1 MDVLLSKKTALKRRA
16 SLSLLFGSQVGV
28 YYQYLVC
35 LGATN
40 IKQKPTFA
48 TLNDKPTRYYDFV
61 DTPALRKPATPLIDR
76 QDIPP
81 ELESKIKYA
90 CSLLAYRVEQGV
102 PSPPRNQIQR
112 RTTRAGF
119 GGQMPAK
126 AQLESKY
133 SASKMGTQTGYDSGV
148 SLTQQPSMQTM
159 RVLNSR
165 SGDASDSSDT
175 RTVSIFSNTT
185 RTGTSCSNTSAIN
198 STTQS
203 PKQNGNELQ
212 SMTGEDVPGH
222 AQYQDCDTK
231 AFLTEASQPLS
242 SHPMTNIS
250 GHSPSTTNN
259 RVEVFLKPD
268 ITTITNLSSE
278 TLSSHP
284 SPSLGLSR
292 VPAHQCQPSNL
303 RDSYQAQEEGQD
315 PNIIGL
321 GTTCT
326 NNEPHHGRSRSI
338 IIDSDGRARLLSPDE
353 ESQRNKALQ
362 QAVLAKMTSGFMK
375 YNPIPIRQP
384 SERRRKES
392 TSSVTQDEQA
402 DGNKRHSRL
411 SQLGLLRPFME
422 TEGSSTGIEND
433 KQGGSNSKRSVL
445 RRKLR
450 LGPGSREDEE
460 AHQKESGGVSVLK
473 KVGRKLFSRKRG
485 GCSPT

>member
-1 MDVLLSKKTALKRRA
+1 MDVRLSKKTALKRRA
-16 SLSLLFGSQVGV
+16 SLSLLFGSQ
-28 YYQYLVC
+28 
-35 LGATN
+35 
-40 IKQKPTFA
+40 KPTFA
-48 TLNDKPTRYYDFV
+48 ALNDKPTRYYDFV

-102 PSPPRNQIQR
+102 PSPPRTQVQR

-119 GGQMPAK
+119 GEQMPAK

-133 SASKMGTQTGYDSGV
+133 SVSKMGTQTGYDSGV
-148 SLTQQPSMQTM
+148 GLTQQPSMQTM

-165 SGDASDSSDT
+165 SGDASDSGDT

-212 SMTGEDVPGH
+212 SMTGEDVPGQ

-259 RVEVFLKPD
+259 RVEVFLNPD
-268 ITTITNLSSE
+268 TTTTTNLSSE

-303 RDSYQAQEEGQD
+303 RDSYQAQEPDQEEGQD
-315 PNIIGL
+315 ANIIGL

-338 IIDSDGRARLLSPDE
+338 IIDSDGRARLLTPDE

-384 SERRRKES
+384 FEPRRRET
-392 TSSVTQDEQA
+392 TSSIDQDEQA

-422 TEGSSTGIEND
+422 TEGSSTGTENNT
-433 KQGGSNSKRSVL
+433 QGDPGSKRSIL

-460 AHQKESGGVSVLK
+460 AHQKQSDGVSVLK
-473 KVGRKLFSRKRG
+473 KVGRRFFSRKRG